1 MVSRCGQLAASF
13 HFRQCYARRGRV
25 DAIPSSSRPPA
36 RPIPALS
43 LPCLQLLPRQGECVI
58 NASSPPPAVEL
69 HGITKR
75 FPGVVANKDI
85 AITVRKGTVHALIG
99 ENGAGKSTLMKILYG
114 MQKPDEGTI
123 AIDGEQVSFTSPGD
137 AISRGIGMVHQHFML
152 ADNLTVLENVVLGGE
167 KLYGIG
173 SKARRKIKEISD
185 AYGLGVRPD
194 ALVEDLG
201 VADRQRVEI
210 LKVLYRGAQILIL
223 DEPTAVLVPQ
233 EVDAL
238 FDNLRELKAEGLTVI
253 FISHKLGEV
262 LKVADDITVIRRG
275 TTVGTADPRTAT
287 TKQLAELMVGSELPS
302 PETRESTV
310 TDIPML
316 TVSDLTV
323 AADDTVPVEPETMRP
338 TVAADATLEKAEAG
352 RLLLDGIS
360 FTIHKGEI
368 LGIAGVEGNGQ
379 TELIEALMGMS
390 SADAGVITLDGLD
403 ITKSSV
409 RKRREGGIGY
419 IPEDRHRHGL
429 LLESPLWENRILGHV
444 TEAPNS
450 KRGILDPKAARKD
463 TERIVREYDVR
474 TPGIEVTAASL
485 SGGNQQK
492 LIVGREMSHNPKF
505 LIAAHP
511 TRGVDVGAQAQIW
524 DAIREA
530 RRDGLAVLLI
540 SADLD
545 ELIGLSD
552 TLRVIYRGRLVA
564 DADPATVSAEQLGT
578 AMTGAASGHLE
589 ATDNHSADGTD
600 AGAGST
606 EDEAR

>member
-1 MVSRCGQLAASF
+1 MF
-13 HFRQCYARRGRV
+13 
-25 DAIPSSSRPPA
+25 
-36 RPIPALS
+36 
-43 LPCLQLLPRQGECVI
+43 QLLPRQGECVI
-58 NASSPPPAVEL
+58 NASSPPAVEL

-123 AIDGEQVSFTSPGD
+123 AIDGEQVTFSSPGE
-137 AISRGIGMVHQHFML
+137 AIARGIGMVHQHFML

-173 SKARRKIKEISD
+173 AKARKKIKEISD

-275 TTVGTADPRTAT
+275 TTVGTADPKTAT

-310 TDIPML
+310 TDVAML
-316 TVSDLTV
+316 NVRDLRLT
-323 AADDTVPVEPETMRP
+323 
-338 TVAADATLEKAEAG
+338 ATDPDGVVREVLAG
-352 RLLLDGIS
+352 ID
-360 FTIHKGEI
+360 FTIHKGEV
-368 LGIAGVEGNGQ
+368 LGVAGVEGNGQ

-390 SADAGVITLDGLD
+390 IPDGGVITLDGKD
-403 ITKSSV
+403 ISTTPT

-444 TEAPNS
+444 TEQPNS

-530 RRDGLAVLLI
+530 RHEGLAVLLI

-564 DADPATVSAEQLGT
+564 DADPATITAEELGT
-578 AMTGAASGHLE
+578 AMTGAARGHLE
-589 ATDNHSADGTD
+589 ATDNPSAAADGDT
-600 AGAGST
+600 T

>member
-1 MVSRCGQLAASF
+1 MR
-13 HFRQCYARRGRV
+13 
-25 DAIPSSSRPPA
+25 
-36 RPIPALS
+36 
-43 LPCLQLLPRQGECVI
+43 
-58 NASSPPPAVEL
+58 
-69 HGITKR
+69 GITKR
-75 FPGVVANKDI
+75 FPGVVANHDI
-85 AITVRKGTVHALIG
+85 DITVHKGTVHALVG

-123 AIDGEQVSFTSPGD
+123 TIDGSQATFSSPAD
-137 AISRGIGMVHQHFML
+137 AIARGIGMVHQHFML

-173 SKARRKIKEISD
+173 AKARKKIKELSQ
-185 AYGLGVRPD
+185 AYGLNVRPD
-194 ALVEDLG
+194 VLVEQLG

-210 LKVLYRGAQILIL
+210 LKVLYRGAHTLIL

-238 FDNLRELKAEGLTVI
+238 FANLRELKAEGLTVI

-262 LKVADDITVIRRG
+262 LSVADEITVIRRG
-275 TTVGTADPRTAT
+275 TTVGTADPRTTT

-310 TDIPML
+310 TDVPML
-316 TVSDLTV
+316 TVDSLRLT
-323 AADDTVPVEPETMRP
+323 
-338 TVAADATLEKAEAG
+338 ATDPDGVVREV
-352 RLLLDGIS
+352 LDGIN
-360 FTIHKGEI
+360 FTIHQGEVM
-368 LGIAGVEGNGQ
+368 GIAGVEGNGQ
-379 TELIEALMGMS
+379 TELIEALMGMR
-390 SADAGVITLDGLD
+390 DPDGGVITLGKND
-403 ITKSSV
+403 ISHAPT
-409 RKRREGGIGY
+409 RKRREDGIGY

-444 TEAPNS
+444 TERPNS
-450 KRGILDPKAARKD
+450 KRGLLDLKAARKD

-492 LIVGREMSHNPKF
+492 LIVGREMSHAPKL

-511 TRGVDVGAQAQIW
+511 TRGVDVGAQAAIW
-524 DAIREA
+524 DQIREA
-530 RRDGLAVLLI
+530 RREGLAVLLI

-552 TLRVIYRGRLVA
+552 TLRVMYRGRLVA
-564 DADPATVSAEQLGT
+564 DADPATITPEELGS
-578 AMTGAASGHLE
+578 AMTGAATGHLE
-589 ATDNHSADGTD
+589 APEQPENG
-600 AGAGST
+600 
-606 EDEAR
+606 EAR

>member
-1 MVSRCGQLAASF
+1 M
-13 HFRQCYARRGRV
+13 
-25 DAIPSSSRPPA
+25 
-36 RPIPALS
+36 
-43 LPCLQLLPRQGECVI
+43 

-123 AIDGEQVSFTSPGD
+123 AIDGEQVSFNTPGD
-137 AISRGIGMVHQHFML
+137 AIARGIGMVHQHFML

-173 SKARRKIKEISD
+173 AKARKKIQEISD

-210 LKVLYRGAQILIL
+210 LKVLYRGARILIL

-238 FDNLRELKAEGLTVI
+238 FDNLRELKSEGLTVI

-310 TDIPML
+310 TTTPML
-316 TVSDLTV
+316 TVSDLKLT
-323 AADDTVPVEPETMRP
+323 
-338 TVAADATLEKAEAG
+338 ATDPDGVVREVLAG
-352 RLLLDGIS
+352 ID
-360 FTIHKGEI
+360 FTIHKGEV

-390 SADAGVITLDGLD
+390 IPDGGVITLDGKD
-403 ITKSSV
+403 ISTTPT

-444 TEAPNS
+444 TERPNS
-450 KRGILDPKAARKD
+450 KGGILDPKAARKD

-492 LIVGREMSHNPKF
+492 LIVGREMSHDPKF

-524 DAIREA
+524 DAIRDA
-530 RRDGLAVLLI
+530 RREGLAVLLI

-564 DADPATVSAEQLGT
+564 DADPATITPEELGT
-578 AMTGAASGHLE
+578 AMTGAARGHLE
-589 ATDNHSADGTD
+589 AGENGTQTETENNDSA
-600 AGAGST
+600 AGADSP
-606 EDEAR
+606 EDEGR

>member
-1 MVSRCGQLAASF
+1 M
-13 HFRQCYARRGRV
+13 
-25 DAIPSSSRPPA
+25 
-36 RPIPALS
+36 
-43 LPCLQLLPRQGECVI
+43 
-58 NASSPPPAVEL
+58 

-123 AIDGEQVSFTSPGD
+123 AIDGEQVSFHSPGD
-137 AISRGIGMVHQHFML
+137 AIARGIGMVHQHFML

-173 SKARRKIKEISD
+173 AKARKKIKEISD

-210 LKVLYRGAQILIL
+210 LKVLYRGARILIL

-275 TTVGTADPRTAT
+275 TTVGTADPKTAT

-310 TDIPML
+310 TTSPML
-316 TVSDLTV
+316 QVDGLRL
-323 AADDTVPVEPETMRP
+323 AAVDP
-338 TVAADATLEKAEAG
+338 
-352 RLLLDGIS
+352 DGIVREVLAGIH
-360 FTIHKGEI
+360 FTIHKGEV

-390 SADAGVITLDGLD
+390 IPDGGTITLDGTD
-403 ITKSSV
+403 ISTTV
-409 RKRREGGIGY
+409 TRKRREGGIGY

-450 KRGILDPKAARKD
+450 KRGILDTKAARKD

-524 DAIREA
+524 DAIRKA
-530 RRDGLAVLLI
+530 RHEGLAVLLI

-564 DADPATVSAEQLGT
+564 DADPATVTPEELGT

-589 ATDNHSADGTD
+589 ATDNHSAAGTAPGTD
-600 AGAGST
+600 AP

>member
-1 MVSRCGQLAASF
+1 M
-13 HFRQCYARRGRV
+13 
-25 DAIPSSSRPPA
+25 
-36 RPIPALS
+36 
-43 LPCLQLLPRQGECVI
+43 
-58 NASSPPPAVEL
+58 EL

-75 FPGVVANKDI
+75 FPGVVANHDI
-85 AITVRKGTVHALIG
+85 AITIRKGTVHALVG

-123 AIDGEQVSFTSPGD
+123 TIDGTTVTFSSPAD
-137 AISRGIGMVHQHFML
+137 AIARGIGMVHQHFML
-152 ADNLTVLENVVLGGE
+152 ADNLTVMENIVLGGE

-173 SKARRKIKEISD
+173 PKARKKIMEISD
-185 AYGLGVRPD
+185 AYHLNVRPD
-194 ALVEDLG
+194 VLVEELG

-210 LKVLYRGAQILIL
+210 LKVLYRGARTLIL

-238 FDNLRELKAEGLTVI
+238 FDNLRELKSEGLTVI

-262 LKVADDITVIRRG
+262 LSVADEITVIRRG
-275 TTVGTADPRTAT
+275 TTVGTADPAHTT

-310 TDIPML
+310 TDVPML
-316 TVSDLTV
+316 RVEDLQLNAV
-323 AADDTVPVEPETMRP
+323 DPDGVVREVLA
-338 TVAADATLEKAEAG
+338 
-352 RLLLDGIS
+352 GIS
-360 FTIHKGEI
+360 FTIHKGEV

-379 TELIEALMGMS
+379 AELVEAVMGMR
-390 SADAGVITLDGLD
+390 DPDGGVITLDTTD
-403 ITKSSV
+403 ISHAPT
-409 RKRREGGIGY
+409 RKRRESGVGY

-429 LLESPLWENRILGHV
+429 LLEAPLWENRILGHV
-444 TEAPNS
+444 TERPNS
-450 KRGILDPKAARKD
+450 KNGFLDLKAARED
-463 TERIVREYDVR
+463 TERIVRDYDVR
-474 TPGIEVTAASL
+474 TPGIDVTAASL

-492 LIVGREMSHNPKF
+492 LIVGREMSHTPKL

-524 DAIREA
+524 DQIREA
-530 RRDGLAVLLI
+530 RREGLAVLLI

-552 TLRVIYRGRLVA
+552 TLRVMYRGRLVA
-564 DADPATVSAEQLGT
+564 DADPATITPEQLGS

-589 ATDNHSADGTD
+589 HAP
-600 AGAGST
+600 

>member
-1 MVSRCGQLAASF
+1 M
-13 HFRQCYARRGRV
+13 
-25 DAIPSSSRPPA
+25 
-36 RPIPALS
+36 
-43 LPCLQLLPRQGECVI
+43 
-58 NASSPPPAVEL
+58 

-123 AIDGEQVSFTSPGD
+123 AVDGEQVTFSSPGD
-137 AISRGIGMVHQHFML
+137 AIARGIGMVHQHFML

-173 SKARRKIKEISD
+173 AKARKKIQEISD

-210 LKVLYRGAQILIL
+210 LKVLYRGAKILIL

-238 FDNLRELKAEGLTVI
+238 FDNLRELKSEGLTVI

-310 TDIPML
+310 TDVPML
-316 TVSDLTV
+316 KVEGLTLV
-323 AADDTVPVEPETMRP
+323 ESGIAAPLTT
-338 TVAADATLEKAEAG
+338 AAPPDPSRTATLREEPAEG
-352 RLLLDGIS
+352 RKLLDDIS
-360 FTIHKGEI
+360 LTIHKGEI

-379 TELIEALMGMS
+379 TELIEALMGM
-390 SADAGVITLDGLD
+390 ATPDAGVISLDGQD
-403 ITKSSV
+403 ISKVSV

-429 LLESPLWENRILGHV
+429 LLEAPLWENRILGHV

-450 KRGILDPKAARKD
+450 KRGVLDPKAARKD

-474 TPGIEVTAASL
+474 TPGIDVTAASL

-492 LIVGREMSHNPKF
+492 LIVGREMSHAPKF

-524 DAIREA
+524 DAIRDA

-552 TLRVIYRGRLVA
+552 TLRVMYRGKLVA
-564 DADPATVSAEQLGT
+564 DADPATITPEELGS
-578 AMTGAASGHLE
+578 AMTGAAGGRLE
-589 ATDNHSADGTD
+589 GNEEQPGDGD
-600 AGAGST
+600 A
-606 EDEAR
+606 R